1 MFTWD
6 ARKCLENLRKH
17 GFDFTDA
24 YRVFGG
30 FTLTEEDVFG
40 VYGEQR
46 FMTLG
51 LLYGVVVSVT
61 HTERASGIRVI
72 SIRKASRHETQT
84 FYEGLAD

>member
-6 ARKCLENLRKH
+6 ARKRLENLRKH
-17 GFDFTDA
+17 GLDFADA
-24 YRVFGG
+24 QRVFDG

-40 VYGEQR
+40 VYGERR

-51 LLYGVVVSVT
+51 YLNGGVVSVV

-72 SIRKASRHETQT
+72 SIRKATKYETQT
-84 FYEGLAD
+84 FYERLAD